1 MGKAN
6 IENGMYVISKKQKE
20 LLKELLDV
28 VERIENN
35 CKTDEVFDQ
44 FIKDLSVFEQNELK
58 DLTEIISILIDN
70 TYGPFM

>member
-1 MGKAN
+1 MEKAN

-44 FIKDLSVFEQNELK
+44 FIKDLSVFELNELK

-70 TYGPFM
+70 IYGPFM

>member
-1 MGKAN
+1 MEKAN

-44 FIKDLSVFEQNELK
+44 FIKDLSVFELNELK